1 MEHHKAFFAEPR
13 SWVAVAFVL
22 FFVLFGRRLWRA
34 ITQQLD
40 GRAAAVRAELESAA
54 SLRREAEALLR
65 QAQIDSM
72 QAQKDAAT
80 MLATSKAE
88 AARLIATAQQEAT
101 ATGARREKMAM
112 DRIAAAEKAAV
123 SEVRV
128 AAADIAARASERV
141 IRETFTAEADAS
153 MIDTAIAGLPAS
165 LASRRV
171 A

>member
-1 MEHHKAFFAEPR
+1 MEHHKSFFAEPR

-34 ITQQLD
+34 IALQLD

-54 SLRREAEALLR
+54 ALRREAEAMLR
-65 QAQIDSM
+65 QAQVDSM
-72 QAQKDAAT
+72 EAQKEAAIILT
-80 MLATSKAE
+80 ASKAE
-88 AARLIATAQQEAT
+88 AARMIATAQQEAS

-128 AAADIAARASERV
+128 AAAEIATRASERV
-141 IRETFTAEADAS
+141 IRETFTAEADATL
-153 MIDTAIAGLPAS
+153 IDNAIAGLPKS
-165 LASRRV
+165 LRA